1 MDLSHSK
8 DPDLYS
14 SILTENPNGLFE
26 NSASYPEAVVAP
38 FWGDHFLRLPNEQ
51 AVPSSNGRDVLISIS
66 TLSLAHI
73 RQEG

>member
-1 MDLSHSK
+1 MVNVNGVITFQ

-38 FWGDHFLRLPNEQ
+38 FWGDHYLRLPNEQ
-51 AVPSSNGRDVLISIS
+51 AVLLQMDVM
-66 TLSLAHI
+66 
-73 RQEG
+73 